1 MILQGEGVSKGIVIA
16 KVFLLKNYDI
26 KIEKKTIKS
35 IDLEIQK
42 LEKAIN
48 LSVEQIEK
56 IKTIAFKNLKQEDIK
71 IFDAHIQLVK
81 DPILKQEIIDEIV
94 KTKLNSEFVVKKIF
108 QKYIDIFLN
117 SNYQYIGQR
126 ASDIEDIS
134 QRIILNLLGITKEDL
149 SDINEEVI
157 IVANDL
163 NASEILNFNP
173 KFVKG
178 FLTNVG
184 GKNSHLAILSRSL
197 NIPAILG
204 LKDISSKIK
213 QGDILALDGT
223 TGKVYINPSKQ
234 IIEQLKKEIKKEND
248 LKIKLEKFKSKS
260 FISKDQNVFKIC
272 SNINSINDIDYIRDI
287 NVDGIGLFRTEFM
300 YMDSNNWPS
309 EDKQFK
315 IYKTILKKMK
325 NKKVII
331 RTLDI
336 GADKKL
342 QYFNFDKEDNPF
354 LGCRSIRFSLDQKK
368 LFKTQLKALIRAS
381 EFGKLSIIFPMVT
394 TIEEFQEAKN
404 IFDQLYQDYQK
415 QYPNFSTKIEIGLM
429 IETPAA
435 AINCQ
440 IFCKYA
446 DFVSIGTN
454 DLIQYT
460 MAVDRTNQKL
470 KYLYQP
476 LNPAVLNLIKIVVD
490 SANKENK
497 SVSLCGEMASDLKTI
512 PILVGLG
519 LNQFSV
525 SIDSILATKELI
537 SRINV
542 IDAQDLANKCL
553 KAQSEKEVIEII
565 NKNQKW

>member
-48 LSVEQIEK
+48 LSVEQIKK

-108 QKYIDIFLN
+108 QKYINIFLN
-117 SNYQYIGQR
+117 SDYQYIGQR

-134 QRIILNLLGITKEDL
+134 QRIILNLLGITKQNL

-163 NASEILNFNP
+163 SASEILNFNP

-184 GKNSHLAILSRSL
+184 GKSSHLAILSRSL

-248 LKIKLEKFKSKS
+248 LKMKLEKFKSKS

-354 LGCRSIRFSLDQKK
+354 LGCRSIRFSLDQKN

-542 IDAQDLANKCL
+542 IDARDLANKCL

>member
-35 IDLEIQK
+35 VDLEIQK

-117 SNYQYIGQR
+117 SDYQYIGQR

-134 QRIILNLLGITKEDL
+134 QRIILNLLGITKENL

-163 NASEILNFNP
+163 SASEILNFNP

-184 GKNSHLAILSRSL
+184 GKSSHLAILSRSL

-354 LGCRSIRFSLDQKK
+354 LGCRSIRFSLDQKN

>member
-35 IDLEIQK
+35 VDLEIQK

-108 QKYIDIFLN
+108 QKYINIFLN
-117 SNYQYIGQR
+117 SDYQYIGQR

-134 QRIILNLLGITKEDL
+134 QRIILNLLGITKQNL

-163 NASEILNFNP
+163 SPSEILNFNP

-184 GKNSHLAILSRSL
+184 GKSSHLAILSRSL

-260 FISKDQNVFKIC
+260 FISEDQNVFKIC
-272 SNINSINDIDYIRDI
+272 SNINSINEIDYIRDI

-354 LGCRSIRFSLDQKK
+354 LGCRSIRFSLDQKN

-542 IDAQDLANKCL
+542 IDARDLANKCL

>member
-26 KIEKKTIKS
+26 KIEKKIIKS
-35 IDLEIQK
+35 VDLEIQK

-117 SNYQYIGQR
+117 SDYQYIGQR
-126 ASDIEDIS
+126 TSDIEDIS
-134 QRIILNLLGITKEDL
+134 QRIILNLLGITKENL

-163 NASEILNFNP
+163 SASEILNFNP

-178 FLTNVG
+178 FITNVG
-184 GKNSHLAILSRSL
+184 GKSSHLAILSRSL

-260 FISKDQNVFKIC
+260 FISKDRNVFKIC

-287 NVDGIGLFRTEFM
+287 NVDGIGLFSCRRMVCSKPLPHYICRTIIPGILDSFVNDGNSGNLCNRADDLHIDQG
-300 YMDSNNWPS
+300 YM
-309 EDKQFK
+309 E
-315 IYKTILKKMK
+315 
-325 NKKVII
+325 
-331 RTLDI
+331 
-336 GADKKL
+336 
-342 QYFNFDKEDNPF
+342 
-354 LGCRSIRFSLDQKK
+354 
-368 LFKTQLKALIRAS
+368 
-381 EFGKLSIIFPMVT
+381 
-394 TIEEFQEAKN
+394 
-404 IFDQLYQDYQK
+404 
-415 QYPNFSTKIEIGLM
+415 
-429 IETPAA
+429 
-435 AINCQ
+435 
-440 IFCKYA
+440 
-446 DFVSIGTN
+446 
-454 DLIQYT
+454 
-460 MAVDRTNQKL
+460 
-470 KYLYQP
+470 
-476 LNPAVLNLIKIVVD
+476 
-490 SANKENK
+490 
-497 SVSLCGEMASDLKTI
+497 
-512 PILVGLG
+512 
-519 LNQFSV
+519 
-525 SIDSILATKELI
+525 
-537 SRINV
+537 
-542 IDAQDLANKCL
+542 
-553 KAQSEKEVIEII
+553 
-565 NKNQKW
+565 

>member
-35 IDLEIQK
+35 VDLEIQK

-117 SNYQYIGQR
+117 SDYQYIGQR

-134 QRIILNLLGITKEDL
+134 QRIILNLLGITKENL

-157 IVANDL
+157 IVGNDL
-163 NASEILNFNP
+163 SASEILNFNP

-184 GKNSHLAILSRSL
+184 GKSSHLAILSRSL

-260 FISKDQNVFKIC
+260 FISKDQNVFKIY
-272 SNINSINDIDYIRDI
+272 SNINSINEIDYIRDI

-354 LGCRSIRFSLDQKK
+354 LGCRSIRFSLDQKN

-512 PILVGLG
+512 PILIGLG
-519 LNQFSV
+519 LKQFSV

-542 IDAQDLANKCL
+542 IDARDLANKCL

>member
-35 IDLEIQK
+35 VDLEIQK

-117 SNYQYIGQR
+117 SDYQYIGQR

-134 QRIILNLLGITKEDL
+134 QRIILNLLGITKENL

-260 FISKDQNVFKIC
+260 FISKDQNVFKIY

-354 LGCRSIRFSLDQKK
+354 LGCRSIRFSLDQKN

>member
-1 MILQGEGVSKGIVIA
+1 MILQGEGISKGIVIA

-35 IDLEIQK
+35 VDLEIQK

-81 DPILKQEIIDEIV
+81 DPILKQEIIDEII

-117 SNYQYIGQR
+117 SDYEYIGQR

-134 QRIILNLLGITKEDL
+134 QRIILNLLGITKENL

-163 NASEILNFNP
+163 SASEILNFNP

-260 FISKDQNVFKIC
+260 FISKDQNVFKIY

-342 QYFNFDKEDNPF
+342 PYFNFDKEDNPF
-354 LGCRSIRFSLDQKK
+354 LGCRSIRFSLDQKN

>member
-35 IDLEIQK
+35 VDLEIQK

-117 SNYQYIGQR
+117 SDYEYIGQR

-163 NASEILNFNP
+163 SASEILNFNP

-184 GKNSHLAILSRSL
+184 GKSSHLAILSRSL

-260 FISKDQNVFKIC
+260 FISKDQNVFKIY

-354 LGCRSIRFSLDQKK
+354 LGCRSIRFSLEQKN

-440 IFCKYA
+440 NFCKYA

>member
-35 IDLEIQK
+35 VDLEIQK

-117 SNYQYIGQR
+117 SNYEYIGQR

-134 QRIILNLLGITKEDL
+134 QRIILNLLGITKENL

-163 NASEILNFNP
+163 SASEILNFNP

-184 GKNSHLAILSRSL
+184 GKSSHLAILSRSL

-260 FISKDQNVFKIC
+260 FISKDQNVFKIY

-354 LGCRSIRFSLDQKK
+354 LGCRSIRFSLEQKN

-440 IFCKYA
+440 NFCKYA

>member
-1 MILQGEGVSKGIVIA
+1 M
-16 KVFLLKNYDI
+16 
-26 KIEKKTIKS
+26 
-35 IDLEIQK
+35 
-42 LEKAIN
+42 
-48 LSVEQIEK
+48 
-56 IKTIAFKNLKQEDIK
+56 
-71 IFDAHIQLVK
+71 
-81 DPILKQEIIDEIV
+81 
-94 KTKLNSEFVVKKIF
+94 KKI
-108 QKYIDIFLN
+108 YTAIDI
-117 SNYQYIGQR
+117 G
-126 ASDIEDIS
+126 SDKPIEYVDYKEE
-134 QRIILNLLGITKEDL
+134 NNPALGKRG
-149 SDINEEVI
+149 VR
-157 IVANDL
+157 VY
-163 NASEILNFNP
+163 
-173 KFVKG
+173 
-178 FLTNVG
+178 
-184 GKNSHLAILSRSL
+184 
-197 NIPAILG
+197 
-204 LKDISSKIK
+204 
-213 QGDILALDGT
+213 LD
-223 TGKVYINPSKQ
+223 Y
-234 IIEQLKKEIKKEND
+234 
-248 LKIKLEKFKSKS
+248 
-260 FISKDQNVFKIC
+260 
-272 SNINSINDIDYIRDI
+272 
-287 NVDGIGLFRTEFM
+287 
-300 YMDSNNWPS
+300 
-309 EDKQFK
+309 
-315 IYKTILKKMK
+315 
-325 NKKVII
+325 
-331 RTLDI
+331 LD
-336 GADKKL
+336 
-342 QYFNFDKEDNPF
+342 
-354 LGCRSIRFSLDQKK
+354 

-440 IFCKYA
+440 NFCKYA

-490 SANKENK
+490 NANKENK

>member
-35 IDLEIQK
+35 VDLEIQK

-117 SNYQYIGQR
+117 SDYQYIGQR
-126 ASDIEDIS
+126 TSDIEDIS
-134 QRIILNLLGITKEDL
+134 QRIILNLLGITKENL

-163 NASEILNFNP
+163 SASEILNFNP

-178 FLTNVG
+178 FITNVG

-234 IIEQLKKEIKKEND
+234 IIEQLKKEIKNEND

-260 FISKDQNVFKIC
+260 FISKDQNVFKIY
-272 SNINSINDIDYIRDI
+272 SNINSINEIDYIRDI

-354 LGCRSIRFSLDQKK
+354 LGCRSIRFSLDQKN

>member
-26 KIEKKTIKS
+26 KIEKKIIKS
-35 IDLEIQK
+35 VDLEIQK

-117 SNYQYIGQR
+117 SDYQYIGQR
-126 ASDIEDIS
+126 TSDIEDIS
-134 QRIILNLLGITKEDL
+134 QRIILNLLGITKENL

-163 NASEILNFNP
+163 SASEILNFNP

-178 FLTNVG
+178 FITNVG
-184 GKNSHLAILSRSL
+184 GKSSHLAILSRSL

-248 LKIKLEKFKSKS
+248 LKMKLEKFKSKS

-309 EDKQFK
+309 EDKQFE

-354 LGCRSIRFSLDQKK
+354 LGCRSIRFSLNQKN

-381 EFGKLSIIFPMVT
+381 EFGELSIIFPMIT

-476 LNPAVLNLIKIVVD
+476 LNPAVLNLIKMVVD

-519 LNQFSV
+519 LKQFSV

-565 NKNQKW
+565 NKNRKW

>member
-1 MILQGEGVSKGIVIA
+1 MILQGEGVSKDIVIA

-35 IDLEIQK
+35 VDLEIQK

-117 SNYQYIGQR
+117 SDYQYIGQR

-134 QRIILNLLGITKEDL
+134 QRIILNLLGITKENL

-163 NASEILNFNP
+163 SASEILNFNP

-178 FLTNVG
+178 FITNVG

-260 FISKDQNVFKIC
+260 FISKDQNVFKIY

-287 NVDGIGLFRTEFM
+287 NFDGIGLFRTEFM

-342 QYFNFDKEDNPF
+342 PYFNFDKEDNPF
-354 LGCRSIRFSLDQKK
+354 LGCRSIRFSLDQKN

-512 PILVGLG
+512 PILIGLG
-519 LNQFSV
+519 LKQFSV

>member
-35 IDLEIQK
+35 VDLEIQK

-117 SNYQYIGQR
+117 SDYEYIGQR

-134 QRIILNLLGITKEDL
+134 QRIILNLLGITKQNL

-157 IVANDL
+157 VVANDL
-163 NASEILNFNP
+163 SPSEILNFNP

-354 LGCRSIRFSLDQKK
+354 LGCRSIRFSLDQKN

-440 IFCKYA
+440 NFCKYA

-497 SVSLCGEMASDLKTI
+497 LVSLCGEMASDLKTI

>member
-48 LSVEQIEK
+48 LSVEQIKK

-108 QKYIDIFLN
+108 QKYINIFLN
-117 SNYQYIGQR
+117 SDYQYIGQR

-134 QRIILNLLGITKEDL
+134 QRIILNLLGITKQNL

-163 NASEILNFNP
+163 SPSEILNFNP

-184 GKNSHLAILSRSL
+184 GKSSHLAILSRSL

-272 SNINSINDIDYIRDI
+272 SNINSINEIDYIRDI

-354 LGCRSIRFSLDQKK
+354 LGCRSIRFSLDQKN

-542 IDAQDLANKCL
+542 IDARDLANKCL

-565 NKNQKW
+565 NKNQQW

>member
-35 IDLEIQK
+35 VDLEIQK

-117 SNYQYIGQR
+117 SNYEYIGQR

-354 LGCRSIRFSLDQKK
+354 LGCRSIRFSLDQKN

-381 EFGKLSIIFPMVT
+381 EFGKLSIIFPMIT

-460 MAVDRTNQKL
+460 MAVDRTNQKF

>member
-35 IDLEIQK
+35 VDLEIQK

-108 QKYIDIFLN
+108 QKYVDIFLN
-117 SNYQYIGQR
+117 SNYEYIGQR

-134 QRIILNLLGITKEDL
+134 QRIILNLLGITKENL

-157 IVANDL
+157 IVGNDL
-163 NASEILNFNP
+163 SASEILNFNP

-184 GKNSHLAILSRSL
+184 GKSSHLAILSRSL

-260 FISKDQNVFKIC
+260 FISKDQNVFKIY
-272 SNINSINDIDYIRDI
+272 SNINSINEIDYIRDI

-354 LGCRSIRFSLDQKK
+354 LGCRSIRFSLDQKN

-446 DFVSIGTN
+446 DFLSIGTN

-512 PILVGLG
+512 PILIGLG
-519 LNQFSV
+519 LKQFSI

>member
-35 IDLEIQK
+35 VDLEIQK

-117 SNYQYIGQR
+117 SDYQYIGQR

-134 QRIILNLLGITKEDL
+134 QRIILNLLGITKQNL

-163 NASEILNFNP
+163 SPSEILNFNP

-184 GKNSHLAILSRSL
+184 GKSSHLAILSRSL

-248 LKIKLEKFKSKS
+248 LKMKLEKFKSKS

-272 SNINSINDIDYIRDI
+272 SNINSINEIDYIRDI

-354 LGCRSIRFSLDQKK
+354 LGCRSIRFSLDQKN

-542 IDAQDLANKCL
+542 IDARDLANKCL

>member
-26 KIEKKTIKS
+26 KIEKKIIKS
-35 IDLEIQK
+35 VDLEIQK

-117 SNYQYIGQR
+117 SDYQYIGQR

-134 QRIILNLLGITKEDL
+134 QRIILNLLGITKQNL

-163 NASEILNFNP
+163 SASEILNFNP

-178 FLTNVG
+178 FITNVG
-184 GKNSHLAILSRSL
+184 GKSSHLAILSRSL

-248 LKIKLEKFKSKS
+248 LKMKLEKFKSKS
-260 FISKDQNVFKIC
+260 FISKDQNVFKIY

-336 GADKKL
+336 GADNKL

-354 LGCRSIRFSLDQKK
+354 LGCRSIRFSLDQKN

-476 LNPAVLNLIKIVVD
+476 LNPAVLNLIKMVVD

-512 PILVGLG
+512 PILIGLG
-519 LNQFSV
+519 LKQFSV

>member
-1 MILQGEGVSKGIVIA
+1 MILQGESVSKGIVIA

-117 SNYQYIGQR
+117 SDYEYIGQR

-134 QRIILNLLGITKEDL
+134 QRIILNLLGITKENL

-163 NASEILNFNP
+163 STSEILNFNP

-260 FISKDQNVFKIC
+260 FISKDQNVFKIY

-429 IETPAA
+429 IETPVA

-440 IFCKYA
+440 NFCKYA

-519 LNQFSV
+519 LKQFSI

>member
-35 IDLEIQK
+35 VDLEIQK

-117 SNYQYIGQR
+117 SDYQYIGQR
-126 ASDIEDIS
+126 TSDIEDIS
-134 QRIILNLLGITKEDL
+134 QRIILNLLGITKENL

-163 NASEILNFNP
+163 SASEILNFNP

-184 GKNSHLAILSRSL
+184 GKSSHLAILSRSL

-260 FISKDQNVFKIC
+260 FISKDQNVFKIY

-300 YMDSNNWPS
+300 YMNSNNWPS

-354 LGCRSIRFSLDQKK
+354 LGCRSIRFSLDQKN